1 MNFPEFQNY
10 LHDVRHL
17 KTALEI
23 KVHDRSMKRIGTMVP
38 LTTQHLQDEGL
49 LDDFA
54 TWRNRHP
61 EAWLDQ
67 RVVSVSS
74 TRIAFLV
81 LDTDGLI
88 IGRIGIMD
96 IEEKSA
102 MTDSLIRGALTQLNP

>member
-1 MNFPEFQNY
+1 
-10 LHDVRHL
+10 
-17 KTALEI
+17 
-23 KVHDRSMKRIGTMVP
+23 MVP
-38 LTTQHLQDEGL
+38 LTTQHLQNEGL
-49 LDDFA
+49 LEDFA

-67 RVVSVSS
+67 RVVVSVSS

-102 MTDSLIRGALTQLNP
+102 MTDSLIRGRSSSSTNLLFCSFLAMLKWVFVNTGIDYTCRGQKRDIP